1 MTSHQ
6 SHAYAL
12 EGTTVV
18 ALHQNILDRPPENN
32 STIAALQKKKCIK
45 CTKKK
50 MCHSIALFVYKCELK
65 KGKYDKF

>member
-12 EGTTVV
+12 EGTTV

-32 STIAALQKKKCIK
+32 STIAASKKKVHK
-45 CTKKK
+45 MHKKK
-50 MCHSIALFVYKCELK
+50 DVPFYCIVCLQVWIE
-65 KGKYDKF
+65 KGQI

>member
-32 STIAALQKKKCIK
+32 STIAASKKKVHK
-45 CTKKK
+45 MHKKK

-65 KGKYDKF
+65 KGKHNKF